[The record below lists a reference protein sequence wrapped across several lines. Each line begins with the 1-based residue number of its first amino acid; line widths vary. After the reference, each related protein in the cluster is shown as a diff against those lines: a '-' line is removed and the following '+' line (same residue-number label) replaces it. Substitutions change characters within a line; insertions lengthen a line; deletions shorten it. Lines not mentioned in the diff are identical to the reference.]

1 MRKLAVVVT
10 AAALIAGC
18 ASQNQSAPNA
28 STTAA
33 SAPSQPPASRS
44 SIPRTLRGATV
55 TLSANYPTVDDV
67 FTNTVTGKVPV
78 SWPKG
83 TLYATRSPMVQVLA
97 SFDVADTTVT
107 ETFLTTTSLAAG
119 TFNGPVYTFK
129 GAPPITNVTVDPN
142 SDHQVD
148 PVNISFTSDS
158 ISVNDS
164 GIHVTD
170 GAKQILH
177 VEFSTL

>member
-1 MRKLAVVVT
+1 MRKLAVVLT
-10 AAALIAGC
+10 AAVLVAGC
-18 ASQNQSAPNA
+18 ASHDKSAPSARTTAPNA
-28 STTAA
+28 A
-33 SAPSQPPASRS
+33 SN
-44 SIPRTLRGATV
+44 TLRGATV
-55 TLSANYPTVDDV
+55 SLTANYPTADDV

-97 SFDVADTTVT
+97 SFDVADNTVT
-107 ETFLTTTSLAAG
+107 ETFLTATALAAG
-119 TFNGPVYTFK
+119 MFNGPVYTFK

-142 SDHQVD
+142 SDHTVD
-148 PVNISFTSDS
+148 PVNISFTANS

-164 GIHVTD
+164 GLHVTD
-170 GAKQILH
+170 GAKQILR

>member
-10 AAALIAGC
+10 AAVLVAGC
-18 ASQNQSAPNA
+18 QSHHQSAP
-28 STTAA
+28 STTTTTASAA
-33 SAPSQPPASRS
+33 S
-44 SIPRTLRGATV
+44 RTLRGATV

-83 TLYATRSPMVQVLA
+83 TLYATRGPMVQVLA

-107 ETFLTTTSLAAG
+107 ETFLTTTGLGAG
-119 TFNGPVYTFK
+119 TFNGLVYTFK

-142 SDHQVD
+142 SDHEVD
-148 PVNISFTSDS
+148 PVNISFTADS

-164 GIHVTD
+164 GVHVTD
-170 GAKQILH
+170 GAKQILD

>member
-1 MRKLAVVVT
+1 MSKLAMIFT
-10 AAALIAGC
+10 AAVLVAGC
-18 ASQNQSAPNA
+18 HSHNQPAPSAG
-28 STTAA
+28 TTAA
-33 SAPSQPPASRS
+33 SAASGPPTSRS
-44 SIPRTLRGATV
+44 STSNTLRGATA

-83 TLYATRSPMVQVLA
+83 TLYATRGPMVQVLA

-107 ETFLTTTSLAAG
+107 ETFLTTASLAVG

-129 GAPPITNVTVDPN
+129 GAPVITNVTVDPG
-142 SDHQVD
+142 SDHEVD
-148 PVNISFTSDS
+148 PVNISFTADS

-170 GAKQILH
+170 GAKQILR

>member
-1 MRKLAVVVT
+1 MRKLAVVLT
-10 AAALIAGC
+10 AAVLVAGC
-18 ASQNQSAPNA
+18 ESHKQSAPST
-28 STTAA
+28 STTAPSAA
-33 SAPSQPPASRS
+33 S
-44 SIPRTLRGATV
+44 RTLRGATV

-67 FTNTVTGKVPV
+67 FTNTVTGTVPV

-83 TLYATRSPMVQVLA
+83 TLYATRGPMVQVLA
-97 SFDVADTTVT
+97 SFDVTDTKVT
-107 ETFLTTTSLAAG
+107 ETFLTTASLAAG

-142 SDHQVD
+142 SDHTVD
-148 PVNISFTSDS
+148 PLNISFTADS

-164 GIHVTD
+164 GVHVTD
-170 GAKQILH
+170 GAKQILA

>member
-1 MRKLAVVVT
+1 MRKLAVILT
-10 AAALIAGC
+10 AAVLAAGC
-18 ASQNQSAPNA
+18 ASHNQSTHTTTTTAP
-28 STTAA
+28 TAA
-33 SAPSQPPASRS
+33 SH
-44 SIPRTLRGATV
+44 TLRGATV
-55 TLSANYPTVDDV
+55 ALSANYPTVDDV
-67 FTNTVTGKVPV
+67 FTNVVTGKVPV

-107 ETFLTTTSLAAG
+107 ETFLMTTSLAAG

-129 GAPPITNVTVDPN
+129 GAPSITNVTVDPN

-148 PVNISFTSDS
+148 PANITFTNDS
-158 ISVNDS
+158 ISVNDA
-164 GIHVTD
+164 GIHVTN

>member
-1 MRKLAVVVT
+1 MRKLAVVLT
-10 AAALIAGC
+10 AAVLVGGC
-18 ASQNQSAPNA
+18 ASHNK
-28 STTAA
+28 
-33 SAPSQPPASRS
+33 SAPSSSKTAPPAASH
-44 SIPRTLRGATV
+44 TLRGATV

-107 ETFLTTTSLAAG
+107 ETFLMTTSLAAG

-129 GAPPITNVTVDPN
+129 GAPPITNVTVDPS
-142 SDHQVD
+142 SDHEVD
-148 PVNISFTSDS
+148 PLNITFTNDS

-177 VEFSTL
+177 VEFSNL